1 MRPSDYK
8 TKQKDIILNFFIK
21 NKNHH
26 LTASDIINYLHI
38 HDENVGSATVYR
50 YLDKLVSKGMIR
62 KYILDDRSGACYQYI
77 ENSDECLE
85 HFHLKCIEC
94 GKLIHIDCDYM
105 KSLDEHILQH
115 HGFKVD
121 NSRTVLYGICN
132 SCNEKKSME

>member
-8 TKQKDIILNFFIK
+8 TKQKEIILNFFIK

-77 ENSDECLE
+77 
-85 HFHLKCIEC
+85 
-94 GKLIHIDCDYM
+94 
-105 KSLDEHILQH
+105 
-115 HGFKVD
+115 D
-121 NSRTVLYGICN
+121 NSCLLYT
-132 SCNEKKSME
+132 SPSPRDA

>member
-1 MRPSDYK
+1 M
-8 TKQKDIILNFFIK
+8 TVQAL
-21 NKNHH
+21 
-26 LTASDIINYLHI
+26 
-38 HDENVGSATVYR
+38 ATN
-50 YLDKLVSKGMIR
+50 
-62 KYILDDRSGACYQYI
+62 I

-94 GKLIHIDCDYM
+94 GKLIHIDCNYM

>member
-8 TKQKDIILNFFIK
+8 TKQKEIILNFFIK

-38 HDENVGSATVYR
+38 HDKNVGSATVYR
-50 YLDKLVSKGMIR
+50 CLDKLVSKGMIR

-94 GKLIHIDCDYM
+94 GKLIHIDCNYM